1 MSALQQLLQ
10 HPALW
15 RGNEC
20 ARVALPSIPT
30 GFQRLDAVLPG
41 GGWPRGA
48 LAEVNAER
56 EGIGEMSLLV
66 PALARLSREEE
77 RWLALVNP
85 PRLPYAPALA
95 AGGVALPRLLI
106 VRTESSADALWAA
119 EQALRSGA
127 CSAVIAWAGV
137 ANERSLRRLQLAAET
152 GEAWG
157 VHSSFGQAATS
168 SPAPLRLRV
177 FSKTGEPFVHVLK
190 RRGGGSLAPFALDAP
205 LPGREGVRPAFACPL

>member
-1 MSALQQLLQ
+1 MSALRQLLQ

-30 GFQRLDAVLPG
+30 GFQRLDAILPG

-48 LAEVNAER
+48 LAEVNVER

-85 PRLPYAPALA
+85 PHLPYAPALA
-95 AGGVALPRLLI
+95 AGGVELSRLLI
-106 VRTESSADALWAA
+106 VRAESSADALWAA

-127 CSAVIAWAGV
+127 CSATVVWAGA

-152 GEAWG
+152 GETWG
-157 VHSSFGQAATS
+157 VHFSFGQAATS
-168 SPAPLRLRV
+168 SPAPLRLRL
-177 FSKTGEPFVHVLK
+177 FPKAGEPFVHVLK
-190 RRGGGSLAPFALDAP
+190 RRGGGSLAPFALEVLLSDHKGA
-205 LPGREGVRPAFACPL
+205 RPAFARSL